1 MPCLAQVPAGRA
13 GIEIKDAS
21 GRTVK
26 LDKLP
31 ERLAV
36 IGRGPHFIL
45 HLLYMFPEG
54 PDHLVGM
61 ERRGR
66 TASDFL
72 SVVSPG
78 VDAKTGLLPNPGP
91 ESVAG
96 LHPDLVLM
104 KGSRSEP
111 LAEALAKVGIPT
123 AYLNLETPEDYER
136 DIANLG
142 AILGNPKR
150 AGEIIAY
157 YGDRVARVEKALAG
171 LREEQKPSV
180 LVVMGNLRSGRYA
193 VRVPARAWMQT
204 YQVKAAG
211 GRPVW
216 LEAADQA
223 GGWAVVNLEQIAAWD
238 PDRIVVIVWY
248 STDAAGFK
256 LWLDSD
262 PQWKRIGAVAGGK
275 VSYFPSDFYG
285 WDVPDARW
293 ILGLTWMAAT
303 LHPERLKDYNLED
316 EVYRFYGT
324 LYGLD
329 RETIRTQV
337 LLTVKTDFR

>member
-1 MPCLAQVPAGRA
+1 MEFKDAAGRM
-13 GIEIKDAS
+13 
-21 GRTVK
+21 VK

-45 HLLYMFPEG
+45 HLLCMFPEG
-54 PDHLVGM
+54 PDRLAGL
-61 ERRGR
+61 ERRGK

-72 SVVSPG
+72 SAVSPSI
-78 VDAKTGLLPNPGP
+78 DDKTALLPNPGP

-104 KGSRSEP
+104 KGARSEP

-123 AYLNLETPEDYER
+123 AYLNLETPGEYER

-142 AILGNPKR
+142 TILGNPKR
-150 AGEIIAY
+150 AAEINAY
-157 YGDRVARVEKALAG
+157 YRGRTARVEKALAG
-171 LREEQKPSV
+171 LRDEEKPSV

-193 VRVPARAWMQT
+193 VRVPAPAWMQT
-204 YQVKAAG
+204 YQVQAAG

-216 LEAADQA
+216 LEAAEQG
-223 GGWAVVNLEQIAAWD
+223 GGWAVVNLEQIAAWN
-238 PDRIVVIVWY
+238 PDRIVVIVWH

-262 PQWKRIGAVAGGK
+262 PQWKRIGAVARGR
-275 VSYFPSDFYG
+275 VSFFPSDFYG

-316 EVYRFYGT
+316 EAYRFYET

-329 RETIRTQV
+329 RETIRTQI
-337 LLTVKTDFR
+337 LLMVKTDFR